1 MRIPL
6 DYYRILGLPI
16 QATADQLR
24 QAHRDRTAQLPRREY
39 SDIAIEARKHLI
51 DEAHGVLS
59 DLDQRRA
66 YDKGFL
72 AKTYEYETDS
82 QMSDLKPDL
91 KPGFKKAAEDV
102 DGVPRVEEHT
112 PSVEIDDKD
121 FIGALLILYEL
132 GEYEQVVKISAPYLS
147 NGAIGLRD
155 GRFGDPELIL
165 PDVILT
171 AGLAYLELGRE
182 QWQQGQHEKAAD
194 SLEIGQNLLLQENL
208 FPNLRGD
215 IQADLYKL
223 RPHRILE
230 LLQRPNEQANER
242 RQGLQLLREML
253 QERGGI
259 DGHGDDHSGLNVED
273 FLRFVQHLRRYL
285 TTTEQQGLFEVEAR
299 RPSAVAT
306 YLTVYALIA
315 QGFANAQ
322 PALIR
327 KAKLML
333 MQLGRRQDVHLEKAV
348 CSLLLGQTEE
358 ASRALELSQEQEP
371 IAFIREQSKDAP
383 DLLPGL
389 CLYAERWL
397 QDEVFPHFR
406 DLVSRTV
413 SLKDYF
419 ADTHVQSYLEALST
433 EVGNA
438 NEWVVVHPRR
448 TGSTTA
454 PAQRITPTSTEV
466 SFSGSQD
473 STLGTATL
481 AASTIAGS
489 AIAGSAISG
498 SGETMGTP
506 APTSFEATSTADLG
520 LGTTSLQ
527 DQQTI
532 DPIAYE
538 SLPPDEANPASRLSA
553 SRGRRGG
560 AEPEVSVGSGDR
572 RSVPGRRNSKFDP
585 VKLRRLLFLGAV
597 SVLAVWLLLWLLSSI
612 FGLFSKALQG
622 GESGSTTLQG
632 EQALVRLDQP
642 PILIPEPEPVVAT
655 TGEITPE
662 MAEQVIR
669 KWLAIKE
676 KALGPER
683 TIEEIREILVE
694 PSLSQW
700 VNRAETLKQEGAH
713 RIYKHKLTIKSVKVN
728 ESDPNRAVAETEVQE
743 AVQFYEN
750 GQVSGSQD
758 DALQIQYQ
766 LIRKEG
772 QPWRIQDW
780 QVQ

>member
-72 AKTYEYETDS
+72 AKTYEYETDA
-82 QMSDLKPDL
+82 QMPDLKPDL
-91 KPGFKKAAEDV
+91 KLGLKKAVEDV

-132 GEYEQVVKISAPYLS
+132 GEYEQIVKISAPYLT

-182 QWQQGQHEKAAD
+182 QWQEGQYEKAAE
-194 SLEIGQNLLLQENL
+194 SLEFGQNLLLQENL

-215 IQADLYKL
+215 IQADLHKL
-223 RPHRILE
+223 RPYRILE
-230 LLQRPNEQANER
+230 LLQRPPEQANER

-273 FLRFVQHLRRYL
+273 FLRFVQQLRRYL

-406 DLVSRTV
+406 DLENRTV

-433 EVGNA
+433 EVSNS

-454 PAQRITPTSTEV
+454 PAQRVTSNPAEV
-466 SFSGSQD
+466 SFSGSKD
-473 STLGTATL
+473 STLGSATATL
-481 AASTIAGS
+481 AASTMVAGGAGS
-489 AIAGSAISG
+489 TETLGIS
-498 SGETMGTP
+498 P
-506 APTSFEATSTADLG
+506 QLATSEVTSPEALG
-520 LGTTSLQ
+520 IDATSLQ
-527 DQQTI
+527 DQPVI
-532 DPIAYE
+532 DPSSYGA
-538 SLPPDEANPASRLSA
+538 LPPDEATLSPRISSSA
-553 SRGRRGG
+553 RGRRGG
-560 AEPEVSVGSGDR
+560 AETEVSAVSGDR
-572 RSVPGRRNSKFDP
+572 RSVSGRRSPKFDP

-597 SVLAVWLLLWLLSSI
+597 SVLAVWLLSWLLSSI
-612 FGLFSKALQG
+612 FGLFSKAVQ
-622 GESGSTTLQG
+622 GESGSVTLKG

-642 PILIPEPEPVVAT
+642 PLPIPEPKPVVAA

-662 MAEQVIR
+662 IAEQVIR
-669 KWLAIKE
+669 KWLSIKE
-676 KALGPER
+676 SALGPER
-683 TIEEIREILVE
+683 KIEEIRSILVE

-700 VNRAETLKQEGAH
+700 TNRAETLKQEGAH
-713 RIYKHKLTIKSVKVN
+713 RIYKHNLTIKSVKVN
-728 ESDPNRAVAETEVQE
+728 ENDPNRAVAETDVQE

-766 LIRKEG
+766 LIRQEG
-772 QPWRIQDW
+772 QPWKIQDW